1 MAVGGKL
8 ATFAVVLF
16 ALSVSLPICSGD
28 ESSMRLLDLEG
39 VSYR

>member
-1 MAVGGKL
+1 MAVGGKM
-8 ATFAVVLF
+8 ATFAAVLF
-16 ALSVSLPICSGD
+16 VLSVSLPLGSCQ